1 MTVALAAVGL
11 AWGVLAA
18 LPVWRARARSTVR
31 RRFPRPAL
39 RTRALPR
46 PGLGPLGRVLG
57 AGRRRRVARRAAEQL
72 DHDLPAALD
81 LLAVAV
87 GAGAPPV
94 RALAVV
100 ARWAPPSVALPLE
113 RVDAATRLGAGLGD
127 ALARLVEESPGLAP
141 VADVLETSARLG
153 APAAGTLSRLA
164 TEARAQ
170 ARRRAEIRARAVPVK
185 LLFPL
190 VLLVLPAFGLLTVAP
205 ALLSA
210 MSRL

>member
-1 MTVALAAVGL
+1 MTVELAVGL

-18 LPVWRARARSTVR
+18 VPLWRMRARSVVS
-31 RRFPRPAL
+31 RRFPRREA
-39 RTRALPR
+39 RAGAVRR
-46 PGLGPLGRVLG
+46 PSFGPLGRVLG
-57 AGRRRRVARRAAEQL
+57 AGHRRRVARRAAEQL

-87 GAGAPPV
+87 GAGAPPA
-94 RALAVV
+94 RALVV
-100 ARWAPPSVALPLE
+100 AARWAPPSVAGPLE
-113 RVDAATRLGAGLGD
+113 RVDAATRLGAGLAD
-127 ALARLVEESPGLAP
+127 ALAHLVEESPRLAP
-141 VADVLETSARLG
+141 VAEVLETSGRLG

-164 TEARAQ
+164 GDARAQ
-170 ARRRAEIRARAVPVK
+170 ARRRAEIRARSVPVK

-190 VLLVLPAFGLLTVAP
+190 VLLVLPAFVLLTVVP